1 MGAKNQDGLP
11 KRDILD
17 FNQKNLRQGKRCL
30 EVVTTRAK
38 VNSQLRKKYIIKLL

>member
-30 EVVTTRAK
+30 GSGNHKAK
-38 VNSQLRKKYIIKLL
+38 SKFTAKKKI